1 MPDKTPSAF
10 IFDIEDFATQD
21 GPGIRTV
28 IFFKGCSLRCRW
40 CSNPESQNNFPEILY
55 SAELCKKCSTCIET
69 CPYDAVNFDDHNNL
83 VFRRDFCLACKDK
96 PCVTACNYDAIR
108 IAGKKWWVDEL
119 FNKIIVNSQYFSNSG
134 GGITLSGG
142 EPLLQP
148 EFVSAFVNKCTER
161 GFTVGLETCGF
172 FKWDSVKDFISDFDF
187 IYFDIKCLDDELSR
201 KYTGQS
207 NAKILKNLEKLA
219 SSIDTSKIII
229 SVALI
234 PDITATDENISALI
248 QLCNTLDITSVRLL
262 PYHTLGKGKY
272 AELGRE
278 YLMKDGLKMV
288 DEKVSN
294 IQTVIESA
302 NIKCVIEG
310 F

>member
-1 MPDKTPSAF
+1 MPDKNPSAF

-28 IFFKGCSLRCRW
+28 IFFKGCALTCGW
-40 CSNPESQNNFPEILY
+40 CSNPESQNTFPEILH
-55 SAELCKKCSTCIET
+55 SIELCKKCGTCIET
-69 CPYDAVNFDDHNNL
+69 CPYSAVNFDDNNNL
-83 VFRRDFCLACKDK
+83 IFNRDFCLICKEK
-96 PCVTACNYDAIR
+96 PCVPACNYGAIR
-108 IAGKKWWVDEL
+108 IAGKIWNVGDL
-119 FNKIIVNSQYFSNSG
+119 FEKVTVNAQYFSNSG

-148 EFVSAFVNKCTER
+148 EFVRAFVNKCTER

-187 IYFDIKCLDDELSR
+187 IYFDLKCLDDELSK

-207 NAKILKNLEKLA
+207 NRIIIQNLENLTRTVDPK
-219 SSIDTSKIII
+219 KIIVSI
-229 SVALI
+229 PLI
-234 PDITATDENISALI
+234 PEITATEENISSVI
-248 QLCNTLDITSVRLL
+248 KLCKKLGISTVRLL

-272 AELGRE
+272 AELGRK
-278 YLMKDGLKMV
+278 YLID
-288 DEKVSN
+288 D
-294 IQTVIESA
+294 
-302 NIKCVIEG
+302 NIKISDTEVQDIQHRIEHEGINCIIEG